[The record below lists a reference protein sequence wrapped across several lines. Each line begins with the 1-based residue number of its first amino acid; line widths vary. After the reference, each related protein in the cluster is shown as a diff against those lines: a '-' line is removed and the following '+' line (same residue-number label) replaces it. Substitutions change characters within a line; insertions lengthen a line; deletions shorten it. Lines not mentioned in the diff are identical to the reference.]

1 MGLSEDRERFR
12 EVGESRREDLAEFI
26 SHGDL
31 GGSGADRIRIP
42 VKVVDL
48 PAFEYDQRSAGGVGQ
63 GGDGQPQPGQPV
75 DPEPG
80 DGDEEGDPGE
90 EGGDHEYYEMD
101 PEEFARELDEA
112 LGLDLEPKG
121 KRVVEEVEGDFTDT
135 ARAGPRGT
143 LDVDEFFKRGLKRH
157 LATDFDG
164 AYVREGLFVAG
175 ADVGDVFAWARG
187 QGIPV
192 SRAWIADAAA
202 TLEDERGEPV
212 AALDRWEGFD
222 ALDAE
227 VDREPV
233 THRIRREG
241 LDSVP
246 FRREDERFRHPEV
259 IEERERN
266 VVVINV
272 RDASGSMRETKREL
286 VERVFTP
293 MDWYLTGKYDAAEFR
308 YVVHDAEA
316 WEVDREEFFGIQ
328 SGGGTRIS
336 SAYELV
342 EEILEEYPYSEW
354 NRYVFAAGDSENA
367 GSDTTNNVIPM
378 MESID
383 ANLHA
388 YVETQPGDGAA
399 NARHADEVETAF
411 GDDDGVAVA
420 RVSNPDDVTDAIY
433 EILSTEADGASESTG
448 SAGGGA
454 AARRTDGG
462 DRP

>member
-1 MGLSEDRERFR
+1 MT
-12 EVGESRREDLAEFI
+12 ES
-26 SHGDL
+26 
-31 GGSGADRIRIP
+31 
-42 VKVVDL
+42 
-48 PAFEYDQRSAGGVGQ
+48 
-63 GGDGQPQPGQPV
+63 
-75 DPEPG
+75 
-80 DGDEEGDPGE
+80 
-90 EGGDHEYYEMD
+90 
-101 PEEFARELDEA
+101 
-112 LGLDLEPKG
+112 
-121 KRVVEEVEGDFTDT
+121 TDT

-164 AYVREGLFVAG
+164 EYVREGLFVAG
-175 ADVGDVFAWARG
+175 ADVDDTFAWARG

-202 TLEDERGEPV
+202 TVADERGEPV
-212 AALDRWEGFD
+212 AALDRWESFD
-222 ALDAE
+222 ALEDA

-259 IEERERN
+259 TEKRERN
-266 VVVINV
+266 VVVVNV

-316 WEVDREEFFGIQ
+316 WEVDRGEFFGVQ

-342 EEILEEYPYSEW
+342 EEILEEYPYEEW

-367 GSDTTNNVIPM
+367 GSDTANNVIPL

-399 NARHADEVETAF
+399 NARHADELEAAF
-411 GDDDGVAVA
+411 GDADDVAVA
-420 RVSNPDDVTDAIY
+420 RVSEPDDVTDAIY
-433 EILSTEADGASESTG
+433 EILSTE
-448 SAGGGA
+448 SARGDAGE
-454 AARRTDGG
+454 AARGRTDGG
-462 DRP
+462 DRR

>member
-1 MGLSEDRERFR
+1 MGLTDDRERFR
-12 EVGESRREDLAEFI
+12 EIGEERREDLSEFI

-31 GGSGADRIRIP
+31 GGSDPDRVRIP
-42 VKVVDL
+42 VKIVDL
-48 PAFEYDQRSAGGVGQ
+48 PSFEYDRREAGGVGQ
-63 GGDGQPQPGQPV
+63 GQGGQPQPGQPV
-75 DPEPG
+75 DPSPG

-101 PEEFARELDEA
+101 PEEFARELDEE

-121 KRVVEEVEGDFTDT
+121 KQVVEEVEGDFTDT
-135 ARAGPRGT
+135 ARAGPRGA

-157 LATDFDG
+157 LATDFDRE
-164 AYVREGLFVAG
+164 YVREGLFVAG
-175 ADVGDVFAWARG
+175 ADVDDVFAWARG
-187 QGIPV
+187 QGVPV

-202 TLEDERGEPV
+202 TLEAERGEPV
-212 AALDRWEGFD
+212 TALDRWASFD
-222 ALDAE
+222 ALDEE

-233 THRIRREG
+233 SHRIRRQG
-241 LDSVP
+241 IDSVP

-259 IEERERN
+259 IEKRERN
-266 VVVINV
+266 VVVVNV

-342 EEILEEYPYSEW
+342 AEILEEYPYSEW
-354 NRYVFAAGDSENA
+354 NRYVFAAGDSENS
-367 GSDTTNNVIPM
+367 GSDTTESVIPM
-378 MESID
+378 MQSID

-388 YVETQPGDGAA
+388 YVETQPGGAA
-399 NARHADEVETAF
+399 PNARHADEVEAAF
-411 GDDDGVAVA
+411 EGSDDVAVA
-420 RVSNPDDVTDAIY
+420 RVSEPADVTDAIY
-433 EILSTEADGASESTG
+433 EILSTEASEDAAEGESTTG
-448 SAGGGA
+448 RGGERA
-454 AARRTDGG
+454 
-462 DRP
+462 